1 MENKKELKNKENY
14 TAQDIRVLKGL
25 EGVRMRPA
33 MYIGDVGKRGLHH
46 LIYEIVDNAVDEA
59 LAGYCT
65 EIKITLNKDGSVT
78 IEDNGRGIPVDIHPE
93 KKVPAVQVVFTT
105 LHAGGK
111 FESKAYQISGGLH
124 GVGASVVNALSEWLI
139 VEVMRDGKVFR
150 QRYRRGE
157 VETPLQVV
165 GQTDKTGTRVTFKPD
180 PEIFKVTEFDYET
193 LRERIREIAF
203 LIGNV
208 RFILEDKRNNLKDEF
223 YYKGG
228 LLEFVNFLD
237 EAKQRI
243 AGPFYMKTKRENVEI
258 EIALSYNAGY
268 VETILS
274 FVNTINTHEGGTH
287 LVGFKSGLTRA
298 INDIA
303 RRHKLIKENFSFHGD
318 DVREGLTAVIH
329 VKLPHPQFEGQ
340 TKTKLGN
347 GYVKGL
353 VESAFYEY
361 FMRWLEEN
369 PKEAEK
375 IVEKAKTA
383 AKSREAAKRARELIR
398 RKSFIETDSLPGKL
412 SDCTSQNPEE
422 SELFIVEGESAGG
435 SAKQGRDRYFQAVLP
450 LKGKILNVEKAAL
463 HKALANEEIK
473 VLLSAIDAGLK
484 DECDPQKA
492 RYHKIIIMTDAD
504 VDGAH
509 IRTLLLTFF
518 YRFMKPLV
526 EAGYIYIAQPPLYRV
541 QKGKKVYYVYSDREL
556 EEKLK
561 ELGEGAH
568 IQRYKGLGEM
578 NPEQL
583 WETTMNP
590 ENRVLKRVTV
600 EDAAEADRLFS
611 ILMGDKV
618 EPRREFIE
626 RNAKKVRNLD
636 V

>member
-1 MENKKELKNKENY
+1 MDKGPEENKKNY

-46 LIYEIVDNAVDEA
+46 LIYEIVDNSVDEA

-65 EIKITLNKDGSVT
+65 EISITLNEDGSVT
-78 IEDNGRGIPVDIHPE
+78 IEDNGRGIPVDVHPE
-93 KKVPAVQVVFTT
+93 KGIPAVQVVFTI

-111 FESKAYQISGGLH
+111 FGSKAYQISGGLH
-124 GVGASVVNALSEWLI
+124 GVGASVVNALSEWLV
-139 VEVMRDGKVFR
+139 VEVMRDGKIYR
-150 QRYRRGE
+150 QKYSRGE
-157 VETPLQVV
+157 VLTPLEVV
-165 GQTDKTGTRVTFKPD
+165 GETDRTGTRVTFKPD
-180 PEIFKVTEFDYET
+180 PEIFKVTEFDYEI
-193 LRERIREIAF
+193 LRDRIREIAL
-203 LIGNV
+203 LIGGL
-208 RFILEDKRNNLKDEF
+208 RFKLEDKRSGLKDEF
-223 YYKGG
+223 YFEGG
-228 LLEFVNFLD
+228 LAEFVNFLD

-243 AGPFYMKTKRENVEI
+243 AGPFYMKTKRDNVEI

-303 RRHKLIKENFSFHGD
+303 KRYNLVKENFSFHGD

-361 FMRWLEEN
+361 FMRWMEEN

-398 RKSFIETDSLPGKL
+398 RKSFIESDSLPGKL
-412 SDCTSQNPEE
+412 SDCTSQTPEE
-422 SELFIVEGESAGG
+422 AEIFIVEGESAGG

-484 DECDPQKA
+484 DDCDPSKA

-541 QKGKKVYYVYSDREL
+541 QKGKKVYYVYSDEEL
-556 EEKLK
+556 DEKLK
-561 ELGEGAH
+561 ELGDGVH

-626 RNAKKVRNLD
+626 RNARKVQNLD

>member
-1 MENKKELKNKENY
+1 MENKEPLENNRDY
-14 TAQDIRVLKGL
+14 TAEDIRVLKGL

-33 MYIGDVGKRGLHH
+33 MYIGDIGKRGLHH
-46 LIYEIVDNAVDEA
+46 LIYEIVDNSVDEA
-59 LAGYCT
+59 LAGFCS
-65 EIKITLNKDGSVT
+65 EIRIILNEDGSVT
-78 IEDNGRGIPVDIHPE
+78 IEDNGRGIPVDLHPE
-93 KKVPAVQVVFTT
+93 KGIPAVQVVFTI

-111 FESKAYQISGGLH
+111 FGSKAYQISGGLH
-124 GVGASVVNALSEWLI
+124 GVGASVVNALSEWLV
-139 VEVMRDGKVFR
+139 VEVMRDGKIYR
-150 QRYRRGE
+150 QKYERGE
-157 VETPLQVV
+157 VKTSLEVV
-165 GQTDKTGTRVTFKPD
+165 GETDRTGTRVTFKPD
-180 PEIFKVTEFDYET
+180 PEIFKVTEFDYDV
-193 LRERIREIAF
+193 LRDRIREIAL

-208 RFILEDKRNNLKDEF
+208 RFILEDRRTNQTDEF
-223 YYKGG
+223 YYRGR
-228 LLEFVNFLD
+228 LVEFVNFLD

-243 AGPFYMKTKRENVEI
+243 AGPFYMRTSRDNVEI
-258 EIALSYNAGY
+258 EISLSYNAGY

-303 RRHKLIKENFSFHGD
+303 KRNNLVKENFSFHGD

-329 VKLPHPQFEGQ
+329 VKLPQPQFEGQ

-347 GYVKGL
+347 GYVKGV

-398 RKSFIETDSLPGKL
+398 RKSFIESDSLPGKL

-422 SELFIVEGESAGG
+422 AELFIVEGESAGG
-435 SAKQGRDRYFQAVLP
+435 SAKQGRDRYFQAILP

-463 HKALANEEIK
+463 HKALANDEIK

-484 DECDPQKA
+484 DECDPGRA

-526 EAGYIYIAQPPLYRV
+526 ESGYIYIAQPPLYRI
-541 QKGKKVYYVYSDREL
+541 QKGKKAYYVYSDNEL

-561 ELGEGAH
+561 ELGDGVH

-590 ENRVLKRVTV
+590 ENRVLKKVSV

-626 RNAKKVRNLD
+626 RNAKKVQNLD

>member
-1 MENKKELKNKENY
+1 MEEKKPLENRENY

-46 LIYEIVDNAVDEA
+46 LIYEIVDNSVDEA
-59 LAGYCT
+59 LAGYCS
-65 EIKITLNKDGSVT
+65 EIRIILNEDGSVT

-93 KKVPAVQVVFTT
+93 KGVPAVQVVFTI

-111 FESKAYQISGGLH
+111 FGSKAYQISGGLH
-124 GVGASVVNALSEWLI
+124 GVGASVVNALSEWLV
-139 VEVMRDGKVFR
+139 VEVMRDGKIYR
-150 QRYRRGE
+150 QKYQRGE
-157 VETPLQVV
+157 VITPLEVV
-165 GQTDKTGTRVTFKPD
+165 GETDRTGTRVTFKPD
-180 PEIFKVTEFDYET
+180 PEIFKVTEFDYEV
-193 LRERIREIAF
+193 LRDRIREISL

-208 RFILEDKRNNLKDEF
+208 RFIIEDRKNNQKDEF
-223 YYKGG
+223 YYEGG
-228 LLEFVNFLD
+228 LVEFVNFLD

-243 AGPFYMKTKRENVEI
+243 AGPFYMKTKRDNVEI

-303 RRHKLIKENFSFHGD
+303 KRYNLVKENFSFHGD

-329 VKLPHPQFEGQ
+329 VKLPQPQFEGQ

-398 RKSFIETDSLPGKL
+398 RKSFIESDSLPGKL

-435 SAKQGRDRYFQAVLP
+435 SAKQGRDRYFQAILP

-484 DECDPQKA
+484 DECDPGKA

-541 QKGKKVYYVYSDREL
+541 QKGKKVYYVYSDKEL

-561 ELGEGAH
+561 ELGEGVH

-583 WETTMNP
+583 WDTTMNP

-626 RNAKKVRNLD
+626 RNAKKVSNLD

>member
-1 MENKKELKNKENY
+1 MEEEKKENKRSY
-14 TAQDIRVLKGL
+14 TASDIKVLKGL
-25 EGVRMRPA
+25 EGVRLRPA

-59 LAGYCT
+59 LAGYCS
-65 EIKITLNKDGSVT
+65 EISITLNPDGSVT

-93 KKVPAVQVVFTT
+93 KGIPAVQVVFTV

-111 FESKAYQISGGLH
+111 FGSKAYQISGGLH
-124 GVGASVVNALSEWLI
+124 GVGASVVNALSEWLV
-139 VEVMRDGKVFR
+139 VEVMRDGKIYR
-150 QRYRRGE
+150 QRYSRGD
-157 VETPLQVV
+157 VLSPLEVV
-165 GQTDKTGTRVTFKPD
+165 GNTDKTGTRVTFKPD
-180 PEIFKVTEFDYET
+180 AKIFKVTSFDYDV
-193 LRERIREIAF
+193 LKDRIREIAL
-203 LIGNV
+203 LIGGL
-208 RFILEDKRNNLKDEF
+208 RFRLEDRNTGRRDEF
-223 YYKGG
+223 YYEGG
-228 LLEFVNFLD
+228 LVEFVNFLD
-237 EAKQRI
+237 EAKDRI
-243 AGPFYMKTKRENVEI
+243 AGPFYMRTKKGDTEVEI
-258 EIALSYNAGY
+258 SLSYNAGY

-287 LVGFKSGLTRA
+287 LIGFKSGLTRA

-303 RRHKLIKENFSFHGD
+303 KRYNLVKGNFSFQGD
-318 DVREGLTAVIH
+318 DTREGLTAVIH

-347 GYVKGL
+347 GYIKGL

-361 FMRWLEEN
+361 FTRWLEEN

-375 IVEKAKTA
+375 IIQKAKTA
-383 AKSREAAKRARELIR
+383 ARSREAAKRARELIR

-412 SDCTSQNPEE
+412 SDCTSRNPEE
-422 SELFIVEGESAGG
+422 TEIFIVEGESAGG

-450 LKGKILNVEKAAL
+450 LRGKILNVEKSAIN
-463 HKALANEEIK
+463 KALSNEEIK

-484 DECDPQKA
+484 DECDPRKA

-526 EAGYIYIAQPPLYRV
+526 EAGYIYIAQPPLYRI
-541 QKGKKVYYVYSDREL
+541 QKGKRVYYVYSDDEL
-556 EEKLK
+556 KRK
-561 ELGEGAH
+561 IGELGDVSH

-626 RNAKKVRNLD
+626 RNAKNVQNLD

>member
-1 MENKKELKNKENY
+1 MEDRETPENRKNY

-46 LIYEIVDNAVDEA
+46 LIYEIVDNSVDEA

-65 EIKITLNKDGSVT
+65 EIRIILNEDGSVT

-93 KKVPAVQVVFTT
+93 KGIPAVQVVFTI

-111 FESKAYQISGGLH
+111 FGSKAYQISGGLH
-124 GVGASVVNALSEWLI
+124 GVGASVVNALSEWLV
-139 VEVMRDGKVFR
+139 VEVMRDGKIYR
-150 QRYRRGE
+150 QKYKRGE
-157 VETPLQVV
+157 VQTPLEVV
-165 GQTDKTGTRVTFKPD
+165 GETDRTGTRVTFKPD
-180 PEIFKVTEFDYET
+180 PQIFKVTEFDYEV
-193 LRERIREIAF
+193 LRDRIREIAL

-208 RFILEDKRNNLKDEF
+208 RFIIEDRRSNQKDEF

-228 LLEFVNFLD
+228 LVEFVNFLD

-243 AGPFYMKTKRENVEI
+243 AGPFYMKTTRDNVEI

-303 RRHKLIKENFSFHGD
+303 KRYNLVKDNFSFHGD

-329 VKLPHPQFEGQ
+329 VKLPQPQFEGQ

-347 GYVKGL
+347 GFVKGL

-398 RKSFIETDSLPGKL
+398 RKSFIESDSLPGKL

-422 SELFIVEGESAGG
+422 AELFIVEGESAGG
-435 SAKQGRDRYFQAVLP
+435 SAKQGRDRYFQAILP

-484 DECDPQKA
+484 DECDPTKA

-541 QKGKKVYYVYSDREL
+541 QKGKKVYYVYSDKEL
-556 EEKLK
+556 EEKLE
-561 ELGEGAH
+561 ELGDGAH

-626 RNAKKVRNLD
+626 RNAKKVSNLD